1 MRYTDIDLI
10 KYTDGRN
17 EEGDLTRVETR
28 TKVYA
33 GEYSVGMSE
42 VYQGMAV
49 GFKPEVKF
57 LLENWL
63 DYHGEEVIEYVP
75 FGYTETVRLRVLRLY
90 NKGDALEI
98 TCYKD
103 NEEPMVPE
111 PEPTPT
117 PVPDPEED
125 DNADTEISNEDNS

>member
-1 MRYTDIDLI
+1 MRYTDITLVKLVDA
-10 KYTDGRN
+10 RN
-17 EEGDLTRVETR
+17 EYGDLVPAEEKR
-28 TKVYA
+28 TVYA
-33 GEYSVGMSE
+33 GEYSVGMQE

-57 LLENWL
+57 RLENWL

-90 NKGDALEI
+90 NLGDALEI

-103 NEEPMVPE
+103 NEEPTVPE

-117 PVPDPEED
+117 PTPDPED
-125 DNADTEISNEDNS
+125 DDDGNTEVTD